1 MHLRELSETPRLVIL
16 AGPNGAGKST
26 LAPILL
32 RDQLGL
38 LEFVNADTIAAGLSG
53 FQPEAAALD
62 AGRIVIKRM
71 RELAARKQSFAF
83 ETTLATRSYANWLV
97 GLKQDGYKISLLY
110 VWLQS
115 AELALQRVQQRV
127 AAGGHDIPAEVI
139 RRRYS
144 KGVRNFFS
152 LYQPLADEWGVYD
165 NSAAGTPRLIASGH
179 STTSQQ
185 VALANLWAQFCEV
198 AR

>member
-1 MHLRELSETPRLVIL
+1 MSEALNSSQVIVI

-38 LEFVNADTIAAGLSG
+38 LEFINADTVAAGLSG

-144 KGVRNFFS
+144 KGGGGCG
-152 LYQPLADEWGVYD
+152 LL
-165 NSAAGTPRLIASGH
+165 
-179 STTSQQ
+179 
-185 VALANLWAQFCEV
+185 
-198 AR
+198 

>member
-1 MHLRELSETPRLVIL
+1 VTQAQNPLQIVII

-53 FQPEAAALD
+53 FRPEAAALE
-62 AGRIVIKRM
+62 AGRIVLKRM

-97 GLKQDGYKISLLY
+97 GLKQDGYQISLLY
-110 VWLQS
+110 VWLQND
-115 AELALQRVQQRV
+115 ELARQRVQQRV
-127 AAGGHDIPAEVI
+127 AAGGHDIPAEII

-165 NSAAGTPRLIASGH
+165 NSAAGAPRLIASGH

-185 VALANLWAQFCEV
+185 LILADLWAKFCEV
-198 AR
+198 TR

>member
-1 MHLRELSETPRLVIL
+1 MTQAQNPLQIVII

-53 FQPEAAALD
+53 FRPEAAALE
-62 AGRIVIKRM
+62 AGRIVLKRM

-97 GLKQDGYKISLLY
+97 GLKQDGYQISLLY
-110 VWLQS
+110 VWLQND
-115 AELALQRVQQRV
+115 ELARQRVQQRV
-127 AAGGHDIPAEVI
+127 AAGGHDIPAEII

-165 NSAAGTPRLIASGH
+165 NSAAGAPRLIASGH

-185 VALANLWAQFCEV
+185 LILADLWAKFCEV
-198 AR
+198 TR